1 MVWGCTLAILYV
13 TYNSYSKQHQKYLF
27 SSLLILINLS
37 YFEIDELY
45 QWKNMLWQNCNYSSS
60 ATQNILFLYY
70 SCYYYHIYIYLP
82 LEDRSLQ
89 PQPALQ
95 LHHRLTMG
103 ATPLS
108 PETEGRQQ
116 HLHYITEN
124 RNIDCLAIHMPYY
137 QAFQKLQQVISTT
150 AMSEWNTTF
159 LLWTKSYI
167 LDYNLVMVVLNKN

>member
-1 MVWGCTLAILYV
+1 MNFINERTCFGRTVTTLVLQPRIYYFCIIAV
-13 TYNSYSKQHQKYLF
+13 T
-27 SSLLILINLS
+27 II
-37 YFEIDELY
+37 
-45 QWKNMLWQNCNYSSS
+45 
-60 ATQNILFLYY
+60 
-70 SCYYYHIYIYLP
+70 IYIYLP

-89 PQPALQ
+89 PQSALQ

-150 AMSEWNTTF
+150 AMSE
-159 LLWTKSYI
+159 
-167 LDYNLVMVVLNKN
+167 